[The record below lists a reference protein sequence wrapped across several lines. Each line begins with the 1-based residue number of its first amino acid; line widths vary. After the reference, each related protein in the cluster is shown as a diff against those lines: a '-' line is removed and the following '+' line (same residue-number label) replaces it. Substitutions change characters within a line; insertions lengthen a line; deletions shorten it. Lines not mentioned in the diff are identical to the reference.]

1 MRSFA
6 TLTADLGQAFMGPV
20 RPGPVQVPV
29 SVVITRQGQ
38 GLPNDMLL
46 SLSSGTMGSWRHCCN
61 QAFEP
66 ICAGPYFEFR
76 DHGQTQTDIN
86 TVMQ

>member
-20 RPGPVQVPV
+20 RPGPVQV
-29 SVVITRQGQ
+29 
-38 GLPNDMLL
+38 PNDMLL

>member
-6 TLTADLGQAFMGPV
+6 TLTADLGQA
-20 RPGPVQVPV
+20 
-29 SVVITRQGQ
+29 GQ
-38 GLPNDMLL
+38 GLLNDMLL
-46 SLSSGTMGSWRHCCN
+46 SLSSGTMGSCRHCCN